1 MSHTAAPFPAQQ
13 QKNPDQR
20 SALAELHHRMPY
32 WLIAAIILGVS
43 FAVVIITDENYRI
56 IFDALKT
63 GIGITVKVSLVSYA
77 LALVLGLLV
86 ALARMSSR
94 RIVSE
99 TATFYVEIIRGMP
112 MLVLLYIIVFAGT
125 PGIVAGV
132 NFVGAWLVNTGLF
145 GATTVGAKL
154 AGLGVRDIDFTSR
167 VIIALTVGYS
177 AFLSEV
183 FRAGIE
189 SIGRGQTEAARAIG
203 MSYWQTLR
211 FIILPQAIRRVL
223 PPLGNNFISMIKD
236 SSLVSVMGVAD
247 ITFKGKVY
255 AASTFRFFQ
264 TYNVVAYLYLIMTI
278 TLTLGLRALEKRW
291 QVDED

>member
-1 MSHTAAPFPAQQ
+1 
-13 QKNPDQR
+13 
-20 SALAELHHRMPY
+20 LAEIHQRTPY
-32 WLIAAIILGVS
+32 WLLAAIILGVV
-43 FAVVIITDENYRI
+43 FALLIITDENYQI
-56 IFDALKT
+56 IFDALRT

-77 LALVLGLLV
+77 LALAAGLLV
-86 ALARMSSR
+86 ALARMSKR
-94 RIVSE
+94 RLISE
-99 TATFYVEIIRGMP
+99 SATFYVEIIRGMP
-112 MLVLLYIIVFAGT
+112 MLVLLYIIVFAGA
-125 PGIVAGV
+125 PGIVAAI
-132 NFVGAWLVNTGLF
+132 NRVGAFLNQAGLTSMGSKLV
-145 GATTVGAKL
+145 
-154 AGLGVRDIDFTSR
+154 GLGVRDVDFTSR
-167 VIIALTVGYS
+167 VIIALTIGYS

-189 SIGRGQTEAARAIG
+189 SIGRGQTEAARALG

-255 AASTFRFFQ
+255 AASTFRFFE

-278 TLTLGLRALEKRW
+278 TLTLGLRALERRW
-291 QVDED
+291 KTGE

>member
-1 MSHTAAPFPAQQ
+1 MTNATAQFPAQQ
-13 QKNPDQR
+13 KNPEQR
-20 SALAELHHRMPY
+20 STLAEIHHRMPY
-32 WLIAAIILGVS
+32 WLIAAIILGIA
-43 FAVVIITDENYRI
+43 FAVVILTDKNYRV

-77 LALVLGLLV
+77 LALALGLLV
-86 ALARMSSR
+86 ALARMSSKR
-94 RIVSE
+94 LISE
-99 TATFYVEIIRGMP
+99 TATFYVEIVRGMP

-132 NFVGAWLVNTGLF
+132 NFVGNWLVNTGVF
-145 GATTVGAKL
+145 GVTAVGDKL
-154 AGLGVRDIDFTSR
+154 AALGVRDVDFTTR

-264 TYNVVAYLYLIMTI
+264 TYNVVAYLYLIMTV

-291 QVDED
+291 QVDEE

>member
-1 MSHTAAPFPAQQ
+1 MSHSTASFPAST
-13 QKNPDQR
+13 QKNPQR
-20 SALAELHHRMPY
+20 RSTLSEIHHRMPY
-32 WLIAAIILGVS
+32 WLIAAIILGVL
-43 FAVVIITDENYRI
+43 FAVIIFTDKNYRV

-77 LALVLGLLV
+77 LALVVGLLV
-86 ALARMSSR
+86 ALARMSSKR
-94 RIVSE
+94 LVSE

-125 PGIVAGV
+125 PGIVSGINFAGHWLMATGMFGV
-132 NFVGAWLVNTGLF
+132 AAVGE
-145 GATTVGAKL
+145 KL
-154 AGLGVRDIDFTSR
+154 AGLGVRDVDFTTR
-167 VIIALTVGYS
+167 VIIALTIGYS

-291 QVDED
+291 QVEDE

>member
-1 MSHTAAPFPAQQ
+1 MTHTTYPTPHT
-13 QKNPDQR
+13 NPDQR
-20 SALAELHHRMPY
+20 SMMAEIHHRMPY
-32 WLIAAIILGVS
+32 WLIAAIILGIS
-43 FAVVIITDENYRI
+43 FAIVIITDENYRI
-56 IFDALKT
+56 IFEALKT
-63 GIGITVKVSLVSYA
+63 GISITIKVSLLSYG
-77 LALVLGLLV
+77 LALILGLLV
-86 ALARMSSR
+86 ALARMSSN
-94 RIVSE
+94 RIISE
-99 TATFYVEIIRGMP
+99 SATFYVEIIRGMP

-125 PGIVAGV
+125 PGVVAAINV
-132 NFVGAWLVNTGLF
+132 VGKWLLDLHMW
-145 GATTVGAKL
+145 GAATIGEKL
-154 AGLGVRDIDFTSR
+154 GGLGVRDVNFTMR
-167 VIIALTVGYS
+167 VIIALTIGYS

-189 SIGRGQTEAARAIG
+189 SIGKGQTEAARAIG

-278 TLTLGLRALEKRW
+278 TLTLGLRALERHWK
-291 QVDED
+291 VDED

>member
-1 MSHTAAPFPAQQ
+1 MTRSTTSFPAPQQ
-13 QKNPDQR
+13 TNPDQR
-20 SALAELHHRMPY
+20 STLSEIHHRTPY
-32 WLIAAIILGVS
+32 WLIAAIILGIA
-43 FAVVIITDENYRI
+43 FAILIATDENYRV
-56 IFDALKT
+56 IFDAVKT
-63 GIGITVKVSLVSYA
+63 GIGITVKVSLISYA
-77 LALVLGLLV
+77 LSLLLGLLV
-86 ALARMSSR
+86 ALARMSKYR
-94 RIVSE
+94 LVSE
-99 TATFYVEIIRGMP
+99 SATFYVEIIRGMP

-125 PGIVAGV
+125 PGVVTGV
-132 NFVGAWLVNTGLF
+132 NAIGTFLTGMGLASVGER
-145 GATTVGAKL
+145 L
-154 AGLGVRDIDFTSR
+154 AGLGVRDVDFTSR
-167 VIIALTVGYS
+167 VIIALTIGYS

-189 SIGRGQTEAARAIG
+189 SIGRGQTEAARALG

-255 AASTFRFFQ
+255 AASTFRFFE

-278 TLTLGLRALEKRW
+278 TLTLGLRALERRW
-291 QVDED
+291 KVAES

>member
-1 MSHTAAPFPAQQ
+1 MSRTTTLQYQ
-13 QKNPDQR
+13 NPDQR
-20 SALAELHHRMPY
+20 SLLAEIHHRMPY
-32 WLIAAIILGVS
+32 WLVATIILGLL
-43 FAVVIITDENYRI
+43 FAALIITDENYGI

-63 GIGITVKVSLVSYA
+63 GIIITVKVSLISYA
-77 LALVLGLLV
+77 LSLILGLLV
-86 ALARMSSR
+86 ALARMSSHR
-94 RIVSE
+94 FISE
-99 TATFYVEIIRGMP
+99 TATFYVEIVRGMP

-125 PGIVAGV
+125 PGVVAAI
-132 NFVGAWLVNTGLF
+132 NFAGNWLVSTGVF
-145 GATTVGAKL
+145 GATALGEKFA
-154 AGLGVRDIDFTSR
+154 ALGVRDVDFTAR

-189 SIGRGQTEAARAIG
+189 SIGRGQTEAARAVG

-255 AASTFRFFQ
+255 AASTFRFFE

-278 TLTLGLRALEKRW
+278 TLTLGLRALERRW
-291 QVDED
+291 QVEED

>member
-1 MSHTAAPFPAQQ
+1 MTHSTASFPASQQ
-13 QKNPDQR
+13 TNPDQR
-20 SALAELHHRMPY
+20 STLSEIHHRTPY
-32 WLIAAIILGVS
+32 WLIAAIILGVA
-43 FAVVIITDENYRI
+43 FAIVIATDENYRI

-63 GIGITVKVSLVSYA
+63 GIGITVKVSLMAYA
-77 LALVLGLLV
+77 LSLVVGLII
-86 ALARMSSR
+86 ALARMSTH
-94 RIVSE
+94 RIISE
-99 TATFYVEIIRGMP
+99 SATFYIEIIRGMP

-125 PGIVAGV
+125 PGVVGAV
-132 NFVGAWLVNTGLF
+132 NFVGEWLVSSGL
-145 GATTVGAKL
+145 APAAAVGEKL
-154 AGLGVRDIDFTSR
+154 AGLGVRDVDFTTR
-167 VIIALTVGYS
+167 VIIALTIGYS
-177 AFLSEV
+177 AFLAEV

-189 SIGRGQTEAARAIG
+189 SIGRGQTEAARALG

-255 AASTFRFFQ
+255 AASTFRFFE

-278 TLTLGLRALEKRW
+278 TLTLGLRALERRW
-291 QVDED
+291 KTGEE

>member
-1 MSHTAAPFPAQQ
+1 MTHATAQLPTPQQ
-13 QKNPDQR
+13 SNPDQR
-20 SALAELHHRMPY
+20 SLLAEIHHRTPY
-32 WLIAAIILGVS
+32 WLVVAIILGLL
-43 FAVVIITDENYRI
+43 FAALIITDKNYGV
-56 IFDALKT
+56 IFDALRT
-63 GIGITVKVSLVSYA
+63 GISITIKVSLISYA

-86 ALARMSSR
+86 ALARMSSHR
-94 RIVSE
+94 FISE
-99 TATFYVEIIRGMP
+99 TATFYVELVRGMP

-125 PGIVAGV
+125 PGVVAAI
-132 NFVGAWLVNTGLF
+132 NFAGNWLVNTGVF
-145 GATTVGAKL
+145 GATALGEKFA
-154 AGLGVRDIDFTSR
+154 ALGVRDVDFTAR

-255 AASTFRFFQ
+255 AASTFRFFE

-278 TLTLGLRALEKRW
+278 TLTLGLRALERRW
-291 QVDED
+291 QVEEE

>member
-1 MSHTAAPFPAQQ
+1 MSHSTASFPSSAQS
-13 QKNPDQR
+13 NPERR
-20 SALAELHHRMPY
+20 STLSEIHHRIPY
-32 WLIAAIILGVS
+32 WLIAAIILGIL
-43 FAVVIITDENYRI
+43 FAVVIVTDKNYRV
-56 IFDALKT
+56 IFGALKT

-77 LALVLGLLV
+77 LALMLGLLV
-86 ALARMSSR
+86 ALARMSSKR
-94 RIVSE
+94 LISE
-99 TATFYVEIIRGMP
+99 AATFYVEIIRGMP

-132 NFVGAWLVNTGLF
+132 NYVGNWLVTIGVF
-145 GATTVGAKL
+145 GITAVGEKL
-154 AGLGVRDIDFTSR
+154 AALGVRDIDFITR

>member
-1 MSHTAAPFPAQQ
+1 MSYPPTTSAPQR
-13 QKNPDQR
+13 NPDQR
-20 SALAELHHRMPY
+20 STLAEIHQRTPY
-32 WLIAAIILGVS
+32 WLLAAIILGVV
-43 FAVVIITDENYRI
+43 FALLIITDENYQI
-56 IFDALKT
+56 IFDALRT

-77 LALVLGLLV
+77 LALAAGLLV
-86 ALARMSSR
+86 ALARMSKR
-94 RIVSE
+94 RLISE
-99 TATFYVEIIRGMP
+99 SATFYVEIIRGMP
-112 MLVLLYIIVFAGT
+112 MLVLLYIIVFAGA
-125 PGIVAGV
+125 PGIVAAI
-132 NFVGAWLVNTGLF
+132 NRVGAFLNQAGL
-145 GATTVGAKL
+145 TSMGAKL
-154 AGLGVRDIDFTSR
+154 VGLGVRDVDFTSR
-167 VIIALTVGYS
+167 VIIALTIGYS

-189 SIGRGQTEAARAIG
+189 SIGRGQTEAARALG

-255 AASTFRFFQ
+255 AASTFRFFE

-278 TLTLGLRALEKRW
+278 TLTLGLRALERRW
-291 QVDED
+291 KTGE

>member
-1 MSHTAAPFPAQQ
+1 MTHSTASFPASQQ
-13 QKNPDQR
+13 TNPDQR
-20 SALAELHHRMPY
+20 STLSEIHHRTPY
-32 WLIAAIILGVS
+32 WLIAAIILGVA
-43 FAVVIITDENYRI
+43 FAIVIATDENYLI

-63 GIGITVKVSLVSYA
+63 GIGITVKVSLMAYA
-77 LALVLGLLV
+77 LSLVVGLII
-86 ALARMSSR
+86 ALARMSTH
-94 RIVSE
+94 RIISE
-99 TATFYVEIIRGMP
+99 SATFYIEIIRGMP

-125 PGIVAGV
+125 PGVVGAV
-132 NFVGAWLVNTGLF
+132 NFVGEWLVSSGL
-145 GATTVGAKL
+145 APAAAVGEKL
-154 AGLGVRDIDFTSR
+154 AGLGVRDVDFTTR
-167 VIIALTVGYS
+167 VIIALTIGYS
-177 AFLSEV
+177 AFLAEV

-189 SIGRGQTEAARAIG
+189 SIGRGQTEAARALG

-255 AASTFRFFQ
+255 AASTFRFFE

-278 TLTLGLRALEKRW
+278 TLTLGLRALERRW
-291 QVDED
+291 KTGEE